1 MSDDNTENKNN
12 EETPKFKFKDTR
24 HWATGDNAE
33 GAADEERLPTYVE
46 KLKQESEEKD
56 KRLREYI
63 AAYKT
68 KTAETDEFRARLQR
82 ENDVRLDQLKANLFG
97 KLVPILDNLKRASS
111 ATGQNRDIDS
121 LRSGIDLIVTQFNK
135 ILQENEVQ
143 VIEAKGRAYNPA
155 TDEVCFTVETQDP
168 EQDNMV
174 LEDLEP
180 GYQYHDK
187 LIKAVKVKVAKLK
200 K

>member
-1 MSDDNTENKNN
+1 MTDNNK
-12 EETPKFKFKDTR
+12 EEDKPKFTVKDTR
-24 HWATGDNAE
+24 HWATGEEME
-33 GAADEERLPTYVE
+33 GAAAEERLPTYVE
-46 KLKQESEEKD
+46 KLKQEAEEKD

-82 ENDVRLDQLKANLFG
+82 ENDARLDQLKANLFG
-97 KLVPILDNLKRASS
+97 KLIPILDNLKRASTS
-111 ATGQNRDIDS
+111 VSQTRDFDS
-121 LRSGIDLIVTQFNK
+121 LQSGVALIVSQFNK

-143 VIEAKGRAYNPA
+143 VVEAKGRAFNPA

-168 EQDNMV
+168 AQDNMV

-180 GYQYHDK
+180 GYQYRDK
-187 LIKAVKVKVAKLK
+187 LIKAVKVKVAKLIK
-200 K
+200 